1 MRYSVHWL
9 GPFLSERTDQKTNT
23 RQFSTVG
30 RGSKLFLVSLQFDQK
45 INLKNH
51 FFDWNHLRSFG
62 FNDMFVNRHI
72 KIIWKEIKTLE
83 SRIPDF
89 FWANLL
95 FKINNKYELVVFWL
109 WELFISM
116 KTYFI
121 PINSSIFCTYRREIL
136 VILANIYSS
145 FQQLD
150 IRQRKPYILMSLIV
164 LTIFL
169 VFTSVFHIIEFIRVV
184 LLNFYSI
191 SKPIDQLNIKNVK

>member
-1 MRYSVHWL
+1 
-9 GPFLSERTDQKTNT
+9 
-23 RQFSTVG
+23 
-30 RGSKLFLVSLQFDQK
+30 
-45 INLKNH
+45 
-51 FFDWNHLRSFG
+51 
-62 FNDMFVNRHI
+62 MFENRHI
-72 KIIWKEIKTLE
+72 KIIWKEIKSLE
-83 SRIPDF
+83 SWIPDF

-95 FKINNKYELVVFWL
+95 FKIKNKYEFVVFRL

-121 PINSSIFCTYRREIL
+121 PINSSIFWTYRREIL

-150 IRQRKPYILMSLIV
+150 IRQRKPYILMRLIV

-169 VFTSVFHIIEFIRVV
+169 VLTSVFHIIEFIRVI

-191 SKPIDQLNIKNVK
+191 SKPIDQLNTKKCQTECS